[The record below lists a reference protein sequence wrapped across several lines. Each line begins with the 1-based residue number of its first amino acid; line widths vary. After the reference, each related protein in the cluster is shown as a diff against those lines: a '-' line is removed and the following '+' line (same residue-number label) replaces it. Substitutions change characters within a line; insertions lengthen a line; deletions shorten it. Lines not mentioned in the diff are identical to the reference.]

1 MNDTQKNIYI
11 GEGVKFSTQQNAA
24 PVKWAESKCRPAY
37 NYKKQDP
44 DPVMYYYYA
53 FEDLGAT
60 NDFDFNDVV
69 IRVSAPINGTST
81 VQLMCAGGTM
91 STKVTYGETI
101 LCKEVHAAFGVDNIK
116 DMINTGAGPEKTFP
130 FTLGTINPPANADM
144 SRLPF
149 GITCQ
154 GNEGQVVRVEN
165 SVENHGKAPLLI
177 VVNGY
182 PSGDN
187 AGKWF
192 WPREFIN
199 IVNPYEQFGAWGA
212 NVTLNANWYL
222 NYKEKDKK
230 GNLILYKW

>member
-1 MNDTQKNIYI
+1 
-11 GEGVKFSTQQNAA
+11 
-24 PVKWAESKCRPAY
+24 
-37 NYKKQDP
+37 
-44 DPVMYYYYA
+44 MYYYYA

-154 GNEGQVVRVEN
+154 GNDGQVFRVER
-165 SVENHGKAPLLI
+165 SVAGHGKAPLVI

-192 WPREFIN
+192 WSREFIN

-212 NVTLNANWYL
+212 NVQSNANWYL